1 MKMILQKYLTFILHT
16 IKMKILQL
24 NLLILFILSNFAFSQ
39 TSNYEKVLKGHDYTV
54 LCLDT
59 DTSGNYLTSG
69 SYDTDIILWDFSTGK
84 QLKKY
89 QGHNSGIWS
98 IKISPD
104 NKYIASGS
112 WDNNVFAK
120 GSSINCLSILD
131 LKTFETVK
139 LLSIKPDRYKTLRF
153 IPELDDSTAN
163 GIRKISF
170 KPDGS
175 KIAAITCSGDLFIW
189 DIDNNFNQNVLSYSK
204 TQHELIDISPDWEYL
219 VCCERKRRMVD
230 SCFYFIS
237 IENNEILAKFD
248 NPQKT
253 IIYVCFSN
261 NSNYIASIGGNRIK
275 RNEIY
280 LWDIGSQGLI
290 MTLKGHSNVIRS
302 LDFSKNDKFLV
313 SVGEDNLINLWNI
326 LTGELII
333 SFTENNEKELTSVI
347 FSVDDK
353 YLITG
358 SQDKTIKYWNIADLI
373 ETN

>member
-1 MKMILQKYLTFILHT
+1 
-16 IKMKILQL
+16 MKILQL
-24 NLLILFILSNFAFSQ
+24 NLLILLIMSNLAFAQ
-39 TSNYEKVLKGHDYTV
+39 TSNYEKVLVGHDYTV

-59 DTSGNYLTSG
+59 DASGKYLVSG

-89 QGHNSGIWS
+89 QGHKSGIWN
-98 IKISPD
+98 IEISPD
-104 NKYIASGS
+104 NKYVASNS
-112 WDNNVFAK
+112 RDNNLLAK
-120 GSSINCLSILD
+120 GSSINCLSVLD
-131 LKTFETVK
+131 LKTLETIK

-153 IPELDDSTAN
+153 IPEMDDSTAN
-163 GIRKISF
+163 GISKISF

-175 KIAAITCSGDLFIW
+175 KIAAITRSGDLFIW
-189 DIDNNFNQNVLSYSK
+189 DIDNDFNQSILNYSK
-204 TQHELIDISPDWEYL
+204 TQHELLDISPDWEYL
-219 VCCERKRRMVD
+219 VCCERKRTMVD
-230 SCFYFIS
+230 SCFYFLS
-237 IENNEILAKFD
+237 IKDNKAIAKFD

-253 IIYVCFSN
+253 IIGVYFSN
-261 NSNYIASIGGNRIK
+261 NSNYIASIGGDRIK

-280 LWDIGSQGLI
+280 IWDIGSQELI

-302 LDFSKNDKFLV
+302 LDFSENDKYLV

-326 LTGELII
+326 LTGKLVI
-333 SFTENNEKELTSVI
+333 SFTENNKKELTSVI
-347 FSVDDK
+347 FSADDS